1 MEKLTKGQKEALE
14 AVRTGRNVCITGGGG
29 VGKSYISRKIIED
42 LQKQRKTVLI
52 TASTGRAAMLIGGIT
67 CHRAFNIPVKL
78 TWQAEPKITASSPIY
93 EADAVIIDEVSM
105 LRIDAFEFIARVV
118 KDVNE
123 IRKSPEYRKDPKNRH
138 RDPVQ
143 MIVVGDFGQLPPVI
157 VHPNDGSPDEGDLMS
172 EYYGFDVGSGYAFQA
187 PGWKQSD
194 FLLCDLQE
202 VVRQSD
208 QAMVDALQRI
218 RFGDYTAIE
227 YFSKNARKKPFSS
240 EEGVVYLCGK
250 NRTAERIN
258 DVRVSKLSGKER
270 TYEAE
275 ITGQVTEQDKQAPEL
290 LRLKKNAQ
298 VVMLLNT
305 EKYRNGSTAIVK
317 QLRSREITVK
327 IEETGELVDVP
338 YASWNVERYVVS
350 KEKKKVER
358 EVIGTYRQLPVR
370 LGYAV
375 TIHKAQG
382 QSLDKVVLV
391 LESDDQIEDAEP
403 TRPEI
408 FAYGQLYVGLSRATT
423 MDGLYIEGNL
433 DLVDKL
439 AAPEILEFYGV
450 PESAATSEPKKVPL
464 QKLPES
470 EKKAKK
476 GPKEP
481 KKTEKDS
488 GMVEVQCKKHAQR
501 VAWTFAHTLAPKAEI
516 QGNKLIIPAKCREQ
530 VESFIKAIGG

>member
-187 PGWKQSD
+187 AGWKQSD

-227 YFSKNARKKPFSS
+227 YFSKNARKNPFSS

-450 PESAATSEPKKVPL
+450 PEPAATSEPKKVPL

>member
-78 TWQAEPKITASSPIY
+78 TWQTEPKITASSPIY

-227 YFSKNARKKPFSS
+227 YFSK
-240 EEGVVYLCGK
+240 
-250 NRTAERIN
+250 
-258 DVRVSKLSGKER
+258 
-270 TYEAE
+270 
-275 ITGQVTEQDKQAPEL
+275 
-290 LRLKKNAQ
+290 
-298 VVMLLNT
+298 
-305 EKYRNGSTAIVK
+305 
-317 QLRSREITVK
+317 
-327 IEETGELVDVP
+327 
-338 YASWNVERYVVS
+338 
-350 KEKKKVER
+350 
-358 EVIGTYRQLPVR
+358 
-370 LGYAV
+370 
-375 TIHKAQG
+375 KA
-382 QSLDKVVLV
+382 
-391 LESDDQIEDAEP
+391 
-403 TRPEI
+403 
-408 FAYGQLYVGLSRATT
+408 
-423 MDGLYIEGNL
+423 
-433 DLVDKL
+433 
-439 AAPEILEFYGV
+439 ILERRRGCL
-450 PESAATSEPKKVPL
+450 SLRQEPYCR
-464 QKLPES
+464 
-470 EKKAKK
+470 
-476 GPKEP
+476 
-481 KKTEKDS
+481 TD
-488 GMVEVQCKKHAQR
+488 QR
-501 VAWTFAHTLAPKAEI
+501 CPGIEI
-516 QGNKLIIPAKCREQ
+516 KR
-530 VESFIKAIGG
+530 

>member
-157 VHPNDGSPDEGDLMS
+157 VHPNDGSPDEG
-172 EYYGFDVGSGYAFQA
+172 
-187 PGWKQSD
+187 
-194 FLLCDLQE
+194 DLQE

-450 PESAATSEPKKVPL
+450 PEPAATSEPKKVPL

>member
-67 CHRAFNIPVKL
+67 CHRAFNILVKL
-78 TWQAEPKITASSPIY
+78 TWQAEPKITASLPIY

-187 PGWKQSD
+187 SGWKQSD

-450 PESAATSEPKKVPL
+450 PEPAATSEPKKVPL